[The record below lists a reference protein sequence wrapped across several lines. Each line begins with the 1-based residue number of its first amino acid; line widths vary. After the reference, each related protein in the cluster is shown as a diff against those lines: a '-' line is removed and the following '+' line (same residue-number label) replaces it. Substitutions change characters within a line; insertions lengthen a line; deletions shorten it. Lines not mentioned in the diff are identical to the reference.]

1 MLRLLAIALVV
12 CVLLKCMGGLGGGGN
27 RRFVRLDTSQYDSFM
42 DGWEA
47 TGNSRFVRLDTSQYD
62 SFMDGWEAT

>member
-12 CVLLKCMGGLGGGGN
+12 CVLLKCMGGLGGGG
-27 RRFVRLDTSQYDSFM
+27 
-42 DGWEA
+42 
-47 TGNSRFVRLDTSQYD
+47 GNSRFVRLDTSQYD